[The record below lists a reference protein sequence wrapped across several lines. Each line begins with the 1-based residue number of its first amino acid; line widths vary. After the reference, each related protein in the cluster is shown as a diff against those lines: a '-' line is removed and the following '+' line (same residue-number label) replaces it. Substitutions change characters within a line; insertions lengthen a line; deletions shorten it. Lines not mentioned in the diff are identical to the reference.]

1 MFDSQVLDVVVGLV
15 FVYLLLSII
24 CTSVNELVASLFSL
38 RGRTLAKGIANLL
51 ADKQIKGL
59 EELLYN
65 HPLVQSLFRGTRKP
79 SFIPSHTF
87 AQAFL
92 DGIAP
97 GKDDAKAT
105 MSEIRTAVNGLPDD
119 SELKRI
125 LLIFLRQ
132 SGDDFTKFQN
142 NIETWFDDSMTRVS
156 GWYKR
161 ETQVIILC
169 LAFLI
174 TGITNADTLRI
185 VTQLSADPAL
195 RAAVASQAKEFSR
208 QQGNAAPQPTKTV
221 GPDSSSPTGKGS
233 GASQVQPQS
242 ATTGDQQETLRKTLQ
257 SVQQTGI
264 HFGWETMPEKWEWVN
279 KAIGLLLTAIAVSL
293 GAPFWFDILDKVI
306 KMRSSGSVPNAA
318 GAAAKEPPDKR

>member
-1 MFDSQVLDVVVGLV
+1 MFGSQVLDVVVGLV
-15 FVYLLLSII
+15 FIYLLLSII
-24 CTSVNELVASLFSL
+24 CTTVNEMLASLFSL

-51 ADKQIKGL
+51 ADNKIKGL
-59 EELLYN
+59 EKLLYD
-65 HPLVQSLFRGTRKP
+65 HPLVQSLYQGTRKP

-105 MSEIRTAVNGLPDD
+105 MSNILTAINGLPDD
-119 SELKRI
+119 SELRRI

-132 SGDDFTKFQN
+132 SGDDFTKFQS

-161 ETQVIILC
+161 QSQMIILF

-174 TGITNADTLRI
+174 TAITNADTFQI

-195 RAAVASQAKEFSR
+195 RATVVSQAKEFAS
-208 QQGNAAPQPTKTV
+208 QHGNAVSQSPKTV
-221 GPDSSSPTGKGS
+221 EGSSSSTVKG
-233 GASQVQPQS
+233 GDDAPVQPQS
-242 ATTGDQQETLRKTLQ
+242 ATKDNQQEASKKTLQ
-257 SVQQTGI
+257 SLQQTGI
-264 HFGWETMPEKWEWVN
+264 HFGWETMPEKLEWVN
-279 KAIGLLLTAIAVSL
+279 KIIGLLLTSIVVSL
-293 GAPFWFDILDKVI
+293 GAPFWFDVLDKVI
-306 KMRSSGSVPNAA
+306 KIRSSGAVPE
-318 GAAAKEPPDKR
+318 AKRR

>member
-1 MFDSQVLDVVVGLV
+1 MFGSQVLDVIVGLV

-24 CTSVNELVASLFSL
+24 CTSVNEMIVSLFSL

-51 ADKQIKGL
+51 ADKQMNGL
-59 EELLYN
+59 EKLIYD
-65 HPLVQSLFRGTRKP
+65 HPLVQSLYRGSRKP

-105 MSEIRTAVNGLPDD
+105 MSDIRTAVNGLPDD

-125 LLIFLRQ
+125 LLVFLRQ
-132 SGDDFTKFQN
+132 SGDDFEKFQN
-142 NIETWFDDSMTRVS
+142 NIETWFDDAMARVS

-161 ETQVIILC
+161 QSQIIILV

-195 RAAVASQAKEFSR
+195 RAAVASQAKGFAGQR
-208 QQGNAAPQPTKTV
+208 GNEAIQPPKTA
-221 GPDSSSPTGKGS
+221 GQDSSPSAGKDG
-233 GASQVQPQS
+233 GASTVQPQS
-242 ATTGDQQETLRKTLQ
+242 STTGDQQETLRKTLQ

-264 HFGWETMPEKWEWVN
+264 HFGWETMPEKWEWVD

-306 KMRSSGSVPNAA
+306 KMRSSGAVPETKKKNAK
-318 GAAAKEPPDKR
+318 KESLT